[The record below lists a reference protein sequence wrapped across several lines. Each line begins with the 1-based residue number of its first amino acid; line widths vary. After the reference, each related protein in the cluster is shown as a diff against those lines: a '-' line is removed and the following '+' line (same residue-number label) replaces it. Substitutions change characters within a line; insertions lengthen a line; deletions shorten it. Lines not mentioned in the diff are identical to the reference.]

1 MTMTTTTTNM
11 MEKAKIASSDLLK
24 LDDSKISAI
33 LLHVADTLEADTD
46 LILKANA
53 IDMEKMKADDPK
65 RDRLLL
71 TSARLKAIADD
82 MRSVASLPSPLKEI
96 DKRIRPNGLEITR
109 VAVPFGVIGV
119 IFEARPNVTCD
130 VFSLCFKSGNACVLK
145 GGHDAD
151 NSNKAIVRSIHRA
164 LSDNDINPSVLTLLP
179 STREAGEAMMTA
191 RGLVDVIIPRGGRQL
206 IDSVLAHSTVSVIE
220 TGAGVCHTY
229 IDEEADIAIATAIVN
244 NAKTRRVSV
253 CNALDCAI
261 IHKLQL
267 EHLPEICAPLKEHDV
282 AIYADERA
290 FGALLGKYP
299 DNLLKHAQHE
309 DFGREFL
316 SYAMA
321 IKTVDNLDEAIG
333 HIAKHGSGHSE
344 AIVTEL
350 RSSAESFCRNVDA
363 ACVYVNA
370 PTSFSD
376 GAQFG
381 LGAEIGISTQKLHAR
396 GPMGLE
402 QLTTYKWIIK
412 GNGQTRP

>member
-1 MTMTTTTTNM
+1 MKTTTTTTM
-11 MEKAKIASSDLLK
+11 MEMAKAASSDLLK
-24 LDDSKISAI
+24 LDDTQISKT

-46 LILKANA
+46 IILKSNA
-53 IDMEKMKADDPK
+53 IDMEKMAADDPK

-71 TSARLKAIADD
+71 TPARLKAIADD
-82 MRSVASLPSPLKEI
+82 MRAVASLQSPLKEI
-96 DKRIRPNGLEITR
+96 DRRIRPNGLEITR

-151 NSNKAIVRSIHRA
+151 NSNKAIVDSIHHA

-206 IDSVLAHSTVSVIE
+206 IDSVLSHSTVAVIE

-229 IDEEADIAIATAIVN
+229 IDKEADIVIATAIVN

-261 IHKLQL
+261 IHSSQL

-282 AIYADERA
+282 SIYADERA

-299 DNLLKHAQHE
+299 DNLLHHALHE

-321 IKTVDNLDEAIG
+321 IKTVDSIDEAIG
-333 HIAKHGSGHSE
+333 HIAKYGSGHSE
-344 AIVTEL
+344 AIVTENQM
-350 RSSAESFCRNVDA
+350 AADTFCRNVDA

>member
-1 MTMTTTTTNM
+1 MK
-11 MEKAKIASSDLLK
+11 EAKTAASDLLK
-24 LDDSKISAI
+24 LDDTKISGI
-33 LLHVADTLEADTD
+33 LLHVADTIEADTD
-46 LILKANA
+46 KILVANA
-53 IDMEKMKADDPK
+53 IDMEKMSPDDPK
-65 RDRLLL
+65 RDRLML
-71 TSARLKAIADD
+71 TPARLKAIADD
-82 MRSVASLPSPLKEI
+82 MRNVASLPSPLKEI

-109 VAVPFGVIGV
+109 VAVPFGVVGV

-151 NSNKAIVRSIHRA
+151 NSNKAIADSIHRA
-164 LSDNDINPSVLTLLP
+164 LTDNHINPSVLTLLP

-191 RGLVDVIIPRGGRQL
+191 RGIVDVIIPRGGRQL
-206 IDSVLAHSTVSVIE
+206 IDSVLSHSTVAVIE

-229 IDEEADIAIATAIVN
+229 IDENADIAIATAIVN

-261 IHKLQL
+261 INSTQL
-267 EHLPEICAPLKEHDV
+267 KNLPLICDPLKAHDV

-290 FGALLGKYP
+290 FEALSGNYSE
-299 DNLLKHAQHE
+299 NLLMHAKE
-309 DFGREFL
+309 DDFGKEFL

-321 IKTVDNLDEAIG
+321 IKTVDSLEEAID
-333 HIAKHGSGHSE
+333 HIAKYGSGHSE
-344 AIVTEL
+344 AIVTK
-350 RSSAESFCRNVDA
+350 RQSSADTFCRNVDA

>member
-1 MTMTTTTTNM
+1 MTITTILK
-11 MEKAKIASSDLLK
+11 EAKAASYELLK
-24 LDDSKISAI
+24 LDDLKISKI
-33 LLHVADTLEADTD
+33 LLHVAETLEVDTD
-46 LILKANA
+46 IILKANA
-53 IDMEKMKADDPK
+53 KDMEKMALDDPK

-71 TSARLKAIADD
+71 TSSRLKAIAED
-82 MRSVASLPSPLKEI
+82 MRSVANLPSPLKEI
-96 DKRIRPNGLEITR
+96 DMRIRPNGLEITR

-119 IFEARPNVTCD
+119 IFESRPNVTSD

-145 GGHDAD
+145 GGHEAD
-151 NSNKAIVRSIHRA
+151 NSNKAIVESIRRA
-164 LSDNDINPSVLTLLP
+164 LMNMDINPDVLTLLP
-179 STREAGEAMMTA
+179 STREAGLQLMTA

-206 IDSVLAHSTVSVIE
+206 IDTVISKSTVPVIE

-229 IDEEADIAIATAIVN
+229 IDADANIEIASAIVN

-261 IHKLQL
+261 IHSNQL
-267 EHLPEICAPLKEHDV
+267 KCLPLICAPLKDHDV
-282 AIYADERA
+282 AIYADERSFEA
-290 FGALLGKYP
+290 LFGNYP
-299 DNLLKHAQHE
+299 ENLLMHARDG

-321 IKTVDNLDEAIG
+321 LKTVDSLEEALD

-344 AIVTEL
+344 AIATENKVT
-350 RSSAESFCRNVDA
+350 ADIFCRDVDA

-402 QLTTYKWIIK
+402 QLTTYKWLIK
-412 GNGQTRP
+412 GQGQTRP

>member
-1 MTMTTTTTNM
+1 MKTMIIDAKKGAS
-11 MEKAKIASSDLLK
+11 ELLRLDDAKISE
-24 LDDSKISAI
+24 I
-33 LLHVADTLEADTD
+33 LLHAADSIEADTD
-46 LILKANA
+46 TILEANA
-53 IDMEKMKADDPK
+53 IDMERMDPESPK

-71 TSARLKAIADD
+71 TAARIKAIAAD
-82 MRSVASLPSPLKEI
+82 MRAVAALPSPMKVI
-96 DKRIRPNGLEITR
+96 DTRIRPNGLEITR

-119 IFEARPNVTCD
+119 IFEARPNVTAD

-151 NSNKAIVRSIHRA
+151 MSNRAIADSIHRA
-164 LSDNDINPSVLTLLP
+164 LADKNIDPSVVTLLP
-179 STREAGEAMMTA
+179 STREAGEAMMKA
-191 RGLVDVIIPRGGRQL
+191 RGLVDVIIPRGSRQL
-206 IDSVLAHSTVSVIE
+206 IDSVRELSEVPVIE

-229 IDEEADIAIATAIVN
+229 IDSDADIAKATAIVN

-261 IHKLQL
+261 IHSSQL
-267 EHLPEICAPLKEHDV
+267 ANIATICELLKDHDV

-290 FGALLGKYP
+290 YKALKDQYP
-299 DNLLKHAQHE
+299 ESLLHHAKDE

-321 IKTVDNLDEAIG
+321 IKTVDSLDEAIG
-333 HIAKHGSGHSE
+333 HIAEYGSGHSE
-344 AIVTEL
+344 AIVTENQ
-350 RSSAESFCRNVDA
+350 SAADTFCRRVDA

-370 PTSFSD
+370 PTSFTD

-396 GPMGLE
+396 GPMGLD
-402 QLTTYKWIIK
+402 QLMTYKWIIK
-412 GNGQTRP
+412 GDGQTRP

>member
-1 MTMTTTTTNM
+1 MTTTTILK
-11 MEKAKIASSDLLK
+11 KAKSASSELLK
-24 LDDSKISAI
+24 LNDHKISKT

-46 LILKANA
+46 IILKANA
-53 IDMEKMKADDPK
+53 IDVEKMALDNPK

-119 IFEARPNVTCD
+119 IFEARPNVTSD

-151 NSNKAIVRSIHRA
+151 NSNKAIVDSIHRA
-164 LSDNDINPSVLTLLP
+164 LMDMEINPAVLTLLP
-179 STREAGEAMMTA
+179 STREAGAELMTA
-191 RGLVDVIIPRGGRQL
+191 RGYVDVIIPRGGRQL
-206 IDSVLAHSTVSVIE
+206 IDTVISQSTVPVIE

-229 IDEEADIAIATAIVN
+229 IDADADIAIASAIVN

-261 IHKLQL
+261 IHSVQL
-267 EHLPEICAPLKEHDV
+267 NNLPLICNPLKDHDV

-290 FGALLGKYP
+290 FEALLGNYP
-299 DNLLKHAQHE
+299 ENLLMHAKDE

-321 IKTVDNLDEAIG
+321 IKTVDNLEEAID

-344 AIVTEL
+344 AIATDCQ
-350 RSSAESFCRNVDA
+350 SAADTFCRDVDA

-396 GPMGLE
+396 GPMGLD
-402 QLTTYKWIIK
+402 QLTSYKWIIK